1 MTTLTYAGIGARATP
16 PSILT
21 AMTVMAGWLG
31 RQGWHLN
38 SGGAAGA
45 DSAFAEGAPAGQRTL
60 YLPWSG
66 YNGRAGPD
74 CQVLS
79 PSELESCMAIA
90 ARLHPAWDRCSPA
103 VRKLHAR
110 NAAIVGVGL
119 GRPVDAWWPGHRGER
134 SPEAP
139 GWPSA
144 LPPRPAFPCSTWAPC
159 LRARSASASWPSVGP
174 DPLHRAGERRPPGEG
189 PVGGREVVS
198 LTRSGQ
204 GRQPRRTQTCP
215 ASTSTSRR
223 P

>member
-21 AMTVMAGWLG
+21 AMTVMAGWLA

-45 DSAFAEGAPAGQRTL
+45 DSTFAEGAPADQRTL

-66 YNGRAGPD
+66 YNGRTGPD
-74 CQVLS
+74 CRVLS

-110 NAAIVGVGL
+110 NTAIVGVAL
-119 GRPVDAWWPGHRGER
+119 GRPADAVVAWTPGGAITGGTGMAIRMAM
-134 SPEAP
+134 EAGIP
-139 GWPSA
+139 VLNLGVV
-144 LPPRPAFPCSTWAPC
+144 PPRAVCERLLAI
-159 LRARSASASWPSVGP
+159 RRS
-174 DPLHRAGERRPPGEG
+174 
-189 PVGGREVVS
+189 
-198 LTRSGQ
+198 RSS
-204 GRQPRRTQTCP
+204 P
-215 ASTSTSRR
+215 
-223 P
+223 